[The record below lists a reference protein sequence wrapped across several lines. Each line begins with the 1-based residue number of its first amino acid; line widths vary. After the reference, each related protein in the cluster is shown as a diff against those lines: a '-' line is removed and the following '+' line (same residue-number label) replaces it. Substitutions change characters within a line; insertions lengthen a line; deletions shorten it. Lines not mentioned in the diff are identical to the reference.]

1 MSAKIPLR
9 EDSELTL
16 EGTPRVRKYRR
27 SPQQKAAKAAR
38 DAVKEKQKELD
49 RLARKVNKKK
59 QILKKTQNKSKVIE
73 KAIKGEAAI
82 IEEEVSRRSTLKEY
96 VEDQEVVFR
105 PNDGPQRDFL
115 SASEEEVLYGGA
127 AGGGKSYGLLANALE
142 FIHRPAC
149 RVLILRKTI
158 DELEELIWKSK
169 DLYLKAFPKAEY
181 KKSDRI
187 WEFPSG
193 GTITFDYLDKDE
205 DVTRY
210 QGQSFTLI
218 CFDELTHWH
227 NSYAWDYLRS
237 RLRTTD
243 PEIKVYM
250 RATTNPGGRGSDWV
264 KKMFVE
270 PEQPGVAFW
279 ARDQETGKILRYP
292 ANHPLKANRPLFRRR
307 FIPARLQ
314 DNPYLWKDGE
324 YEKQLLAL
332 PEIERKRLLEG
343 DWDVSDGAAFPEF
356 SKLIHTIDPQV
367 YFASTKGAI
376 PNSWLR
382 FRSMDLGYS
391 SPACVLWGA
400 VNRNNSTLII
410 YRELYIKQKTVEELG
425 AMIQMMETNDP
436 FPSDAVL
443 DEDCFNKKGVI
454 SPGETLN
461 RKYGLRFR
469 PSDRDRI
476 MGKGQIH
483 KRLQYTEDQEPK
495 LLIYQGCKNLIRE
508 LQNIPLSKT
517 NSEDVDTKA
526 SDHAYDA
533 LRYMCMLRKVDTPTP
548 MDRIKLLQGRYGDLQ
563 RKTIQDPVFNY

>member
-1 MSAKIPLR
+1 MKKLPLR
-9 EDSELTL
+9 EDTELTL
-16 EGTPRVRKYRR
+16 EGTPRKRQYRR
-27 SPQQKAAKAAR
+27 SAQQRAAKAAR

-49 RLARKVNKKK
+49 KLTRKVDSKKSL
-59 QILKKTQNKSKVIE
+59 LKKTQNKSKVIE
-73 KAIKGEAAI
+73 KAIKGEAAV
-82 IEEEVSRRSTLKEY
+82 IEEEVSRRSTLRDY
-96 VEDQEVVFR
+96 VADQDVAFK

-115 SASEEEVLYGGA
+115 AASEEEVLYGGA

-142 FIHRPAC
+142 YIHRPAC

-169 DLYLKAFPKAEY
+169 ELYIKAFPKAEY
-181 KKSDRI
+181 KKSDRT

-227 NSYAWDYLRS
+227 TPYAWDYLRS

-270 PEQPGVAFW
+270 PAPPGEAFW
-279 ARDQETGKILRYP
+279 ARDQESGKILRYP
-292 ANHPLKANRPLFRRR
+292 PNHPLKANRPLFRRR

-332 PEIERKRLLEG
+332 PEVERKRLLEG
-343 DWDVSDGAAFPEF
+343 DWDVTEGAAFPEF
-356 SKLIHTIDPQV
+356 SKYEHTYDQDV
-367 YFASTKGAI
+367 YFEKYGGLV
-376 PNSWLR
+376 PNSWIR
-382 FRSMDLGYS
+382 FRSMDYGYS
-391 SPACVLWGA
+391 SPSCVLWGA
-400 VNRNNSTLII
+400 MDRFTNTLVI
-410 YRELYIKQKTVEELG
+410 YRELYIKQKTPDEIG
-425 AMIQMMETNDP
+425 AMIVRMEANDP
-436 FPSDAVL
+436 TPTDAVL
-443 DEDCFNKKGVI
+443 DESCFNRKGTI
-454 SPGETLN
+454 SEGEQLN
-461 RKYGLRFR
+461 KHGLRFR
-469 PSDRDRI
+469 ASDRDRI
-476 MGKGQIH
+476 SGKLQIH
-483 KRLQYTEDQEPK
+483 KRLKKDEVTGKPK
-495 LLIYQGCKNLIRE
+495 LIILKGCRNLIRE
-508 LQNIPLSKT
+508 LGNIPLSKT
-517 NSEDVDTKA
+517 DSEDVDTKA

-533 LRYMCMLRKVDTPTP
+533 LRYMCMLRKVDTPMP
-548 MDRIKLLQGRYGDLQ
+548 MDRIRMLQSRYQ
-563 RKTIQDPVFNY
+563 EMNRRTVFDPVFNY